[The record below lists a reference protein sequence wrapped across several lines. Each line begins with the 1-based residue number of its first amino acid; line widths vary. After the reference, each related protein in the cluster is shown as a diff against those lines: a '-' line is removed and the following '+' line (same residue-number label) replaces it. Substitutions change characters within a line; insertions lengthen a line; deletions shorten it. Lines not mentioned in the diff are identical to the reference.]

1 MRILGLIPMRA
12 GSKGIPG
19 KNKKLLGG
27 KPLMQYTI
35 EAALA
40 SQRLTDV
47 VVSTED
53 PELAALATKLGA
65 EVPFIRPA
73 RLAED
78 ITPSI
83 DVVAHALDTLDD
95 LYRNYNAVCLLQ
107 VTTPFRTTAHIDAAI
122 IQFKNGTHEALVSVQ
137 EVPHVYNPHW
147 VFEKDKSG
155 TLRIVTGEATIIGR
169 RQDLPK
175 AYIRD
180 GAIYITKTPTILY
193 RKTLLGSNLG
203 CIELSNYINVNL
215 DTEADW
221 ELAEKLLRN

>member
-1 MRILGLIPMRA
+1 MRVLGLIPMRG

-40 SQRLTDV
+40 SQLLTDV

-53 PELAALATKLGA
+53 AELATLATELGA
-65 EVPFIRPA
+65 EVPFIRPVP
-73 RLAED
+73 LATD
-78 ITPSI
+78 TTPSI
-83 DVVAHALDTLDD
+83 DVVIHALEQLDD
-95 LYRNYNAVCLLQ
+95 LNRRYDAVCLLQ
-107 VTTPFRTTAHIDAAI
+107 VTTPFRTAAHIDAAI
-122 IQFKNGTHEALVSVQ
+122 TQFKNGIHEALVSVQ
-137 EVPHVYNPHW
+137 EVPHIYNPHW
-147 VFEKDKSG
+147 VFKKDKNGS
-155 TLRIVTGEATIIGR
+155 LSIATGEANIISR
-169 RQDLPK
+169 RQDLPE

-193 RKTLLGSNLG
+193 RKSLLGSSLG
-203 CIELSNYINVNL
+203 CLELANYKNVNL

-221 ELAEKLLRN
+221 EIAEKFI